1 MAEQPVMD
9 SATDNPSPETV
20 VPTPKPYKNEGE
32 AVNDLKNLLNASRTQ
47 EVPSETSEKT
57 EADSE
62 MNNEDLLEDDELID
76 QVESEEPL
84 ESSEELYKIKVGDQE
99 LEVTLDELMKGYSR
113 QSDYT
118 RKTERLSQDR
128 KSVEQLK
135 NEYTRQNEEA
145 KIKRDQYEKQIQVLS
160 EQLKQSEPSKVD
172 LDRLYEDDPAEY
184 VRVKAEQ
191 DRRKELLEK
200 SRQEQERI
208 LAEKQEEQSKQ
219 YNAYL
224 EQQKQLLA
232 EKLPIYADKEK
243 GAEFTKNLINYA
255 KEIGYTDQE
264 INMLVDHRSVIMLAN
279 AYRYDKLK
287 KANLKNKKV
296 TKVSKV
302 VSSSSPKAPIISSPA
317 IKNIKVE
324 ETPKIIATIVDNKVT
339 SAASIG
345 LFPPIALATKA

>member
-9 SATDNPSPETV
+9 SATETQAEPV
-20 VPTPKPYKNEGE
+20 APKPKSLNQGE
-32 AVNDLKNLLNASRTQ
+32 AAEALKNLLNVNASETQ
-47 EVPSETSEKT
+47 ETASEESKKEVSDSET
-57 EADSE
+57 
-62 MNNEDLLEDDELID
+62 NIEDAFNDDELID
-76 QVESEEPL
+76 QIEDEQTSD
-84 ESSEELYKIKVGDQE
+84 SNQELYKVVVDGQE
-99 LEVTLDELMKGYSR
+99 QEVTLDELMKGYSR

-118 RKTERLSQDR
+118 RKTEKLSQDR

-160 EQLKQSEPSKVD
+160 EQLKQAEPSKAD
-172 LDRLYEDDPAEY
+172 LDNLYENDPAEY
-184 VRVKAEQ
+184 VRIKAEQ
-191 DRRKELLEK
+191 DRRKELIEK
-200 SRQEQERI
+200 ANQEQERI
-208 LAEKQEEQSKQ
+208 LAEKQEEQTRQ

-224 EQQKQLLA
+224 EQQRKLLA

-243 GAEFTKNLINYA
+243 GAEFTQNLINYA

-302 VSSSSPKAPIISSPA
+302 VSSSSPKVQDDNEVAKR
-317 IKNIKVE
+317 IKSKKATLRNTGKVN
-324 ETPKIIATIVDNKVT
+324 D
-339 SAASIG
+339 AASV
-345 LFPPIALATKA
+345 LQELYSQ

>member
-9 SATDNPSPETV
+9 SVTETPSESVT
-20 VPTPKPYKNEGE
+20 PTPKPLNTGE
-32 AVNDLKNLLNASRTQ
+32 AADALKNLLNVNASETQ
-47 EVPSETSEKT
+47 ETASEESKKDGS
-57 EADSE
+57 DSVTNIE
-62 MNNEDLLEDDELID
+62 ETFDDPELID
-76 QVESEEPL
+76 QIEE
-84 ESSEELYKIKVGDQE
+84 EETSNSNQELYKVTVDGQE
-99 LEVTLDELMKGYSR
+99 QEVTLDELMKGYSR

-118 RKTERLSQDR
+118 RKTEKLSQDR

-145 KIKRDQYEKQIQVLS
+145 KIKRDQYEKQINVLS

-200 SRQEQERI
+200 ANREQERI
-208 LAEKQEEQSKQ
+208 QAEKQEEQTKQ

-224 EQQKQLLA
+224 NQQRQLLA

-243 GAEFTKNLINYA
+243 GAEFTKNLINFA
-255 KEIGYTDQE
+255 KEIGYSDQE
-264 INMLVDHRSVIMLAN
+264 ISMLVDHRSVIMLAN

-302 VSSSSPKAPIISSPA
+302 VSSSSSKIQDDSDIAKRMKSKKATLKKSG
-317 IKNIKVE
+317 KVNDAVSVLQE
-324 ETPKIIATIVDNKVT
+324 MF
-339 SAASIG
+339 SQ
-345 LFPPIALATKA
+345 

>member
-9 SATDNPSPETV
+9 SATETQNESV
-20 VPTPKPYKNEGE
+20 APTPKPLNTQGE
-32 AVNDLKNLLNASRTQ
+32 VADALKNLLNSEASKTQ
-47 EVPSETSEKT
+47 GTASEESTKEVSDSET
-57 EADSE
+57 
-62 MNNEDLLEDDELID
+62 NIEDAFEDDELINQIED
-76 QVESEEPL
+76 EQPSDTNQ
-84 ESSEELYKIKVGDQE
+84 ELYRVVVDGQE
-99 LEVTLDELMKGYSR
+99 QEVTLDELMKGYSR

-118 RKTERLSQDR
+118 RKTEKLSQDR
-128 KSVEQLK
+128 KSVEELK

-145 KIKRDQYEKQIQVLS
+145 KIKRDQYEKQIQILS

-200 SRQEQERI
+200 ANQERQRI
-208 LAEKQEEQSKQ
+208 QSEKQEEQSKQ

-224 EQQKQLLA
+224 EQQRELLA
-232 EKLPIYADKEK
+232 QKLPIYADKEK
-243 GAEFTKNLINYA
+243 GPEFVKNLTSYA

-302 VSSSSPKAPIISSPA
+302 VSSSSAKVQDENEIAKRMKSKKATLR
-317 IKNIKVE
+317 KTGKVQDAVSVLRE
-324 ETPKIIATIVDNKVT
+324 MY
-339 SAASIG
+339 SQ
-345 LFPPIALATKA
+345 

>member
-9 SATDNPSPETV
+9 SATETQNESV
-20 VPTPKPYKNEGE
+20 APTPKPLNTQGE
-32 AVNDLKNLLNASRTQ
+32 VADALKNLLNSEASKTQ
-47 EVPSETSEKT
+47 GTASEESTKEVSDSET
-57 EADSE
+57 
-62 MNNEDLLEDDELID
+62 NIEDAFDDDELINQIED
-76 QVESEEPL
+76 EQPSNTNQ
-84 ESSEELYKIKVGDQE
+84 ELYRVVVDGQE
-99 LEVTLDELMKGYSR
+99 QEVTLDELMKGYSR

-118 RKTERLSQDR
+118 RKTEKLSQDR
-128 KSVEQLK
+128 KSVEELK

-145 KIKRDQYEKQIQVLS
+145 KIKRDQYEKQIQILS

-200 SRQEQERI
+200 ANQERHRI
-208 LAEKQEEQSKQ
+208 QSEKQEEQSKQ

-224 EQQKQLLA
+224 EQQRELLA
-232 EKLPIYADKEK
+232 QKLPIYADKEK
-243 GAEFTKNLINYA
+243 GPEFVKNLTSYA

-302 VSSSSPKAPIISSPA
+302 VSSSSAKVQDENEIAKRMKSKKATLR
-317 IKNIKVE
+317 KTGKVQDAVSVLRE
-324 ETPKIIATIVDNKVT
+324 MY
-339 SAASIG
+339 SQ
-345 LFPPIALATKA
+345 

>member
-9 SATDNPSPETV
+9 SATETQNESV
-20 VPTPKPYKNEGE
+20 APTPKPLNTQGE
-32 AVNDLKNLLNASRTQ
+32 VADALKNLLNSEASKTQ
-47 EVPSETSEKT
+47 ETASEESTKEVSDSET
-57 EADSE
+57 
-62 MNNEDLLEDDELID
+62 NIEDAFDDDELINQIED
-76 QVESEEPL
+76 EQPSNTNQ
-84 ESSEELYKIKVGDQE
+84 ELYRVVVDGQE
-99 LEVTLDELMKGYSR
+99 QEVTLDELMKGYSR

-118 RKTERLSQDR
+118 RKTEKLSQDR
-128 KSVEQLK
+128 KSVEELK

-145 KIKRDQYEKQIQVLS
+145 KIKRDQYEKQIQILS

-200 SRQEQERI
+200 ASQERQRI
-208 LAEKQEEQSKQ
+208 QSEKQEEQSKQ

-224 EQQKQLLA
+224 EQQRELLA
-232 EKLPIYADKEK
+232 QKLPIYADKEK
-243 GAEFTKNLINYA
+243 GPEFVKNLTSYA

-302 VSSSSPKAPIISSPA
+302 VSSSSAKVQDENEVAKRMKSKKATL
-317 IKNIKVE
+317 KRTGKVNDAVSVLRE
-324 ETPKIIATIVDNKVT
+324 MY
-339 SAASIG
+339 SQ
-345 LFPPIALATKA
+345 